1 MQPTLELHPE
11 FHQEFHLAEG
21 TNSKGC
27 CCFWKSKT
35 PKEYFVKKDGTLS
48 PFKSTTKKVHHRI
61 IANQR
66 LAKLVQ
72 DKFEKDP
79 LENNQAFE
87 RLREK
92 VNYTFDG
99 SEKITEDALI
109 LIVNAIYQVKKELHH
124 KDS

>member
-1 MQPTLELHPE
+1 M
-11 FHQEFHLAEG
+11 
-21 TNSKGC
+21 
-27 CCFWKSKT
+27 
-35 PKEYFVKKDGTLS
+35 
-48 PFKSTTKKVHHRI
+48 
-61 IANQR
+61 
-66 LAKLVQ
+66 AKLVQ